1 MKTVQKL
8 YTLDAE
14 KGIIELSI
22 EQAKEIV
29 SQNEKQVVAKKAYQP
44 EEARKIVGLGRNT
57 FMDLLHSGKI
67 KSVKV
72 GKKWLVPAW
81 ALDDFLAAK

>member
-1 MKTVQKL
+1 MKNAQKL

-29 SQNEKQVVAKKAYQP
+29 TQNEKQVITKKAYSP
-44 EEARKIVGLGRNT
+44 EEARKIIGLGRIP
-57 FMDLLHSGKI
+57 LWIYCILAKSKELRPVQSG
-67 KSVKV
+67 
-72 GKKWLVPAW
+72 
-81 ALDDFLAAK
+81 